1 MRIAHLSD
9 LHLLDLTG
17 AGLSRF
23 LNKRFTG
30 YVNLRL
36 KRGHHH
42 KAEPVFAAAEEVRA
56 RGVDHVVIT
65 GDVSN
70 LALEREFDRV
80 HDLLGRFG
88 LDPEHVS
95 LVPGNHDAYTSG
107 AVRSQRFRS
116 WFGAHMTSDLPLDD
130 GGRKGE
136 SSAFP
141 FVRLRGPVAI
151 VGLSSAV
158 ARLPLVAS
166 GTLGDRQLDA
176 LARLLAHPE
185 VQRRTPIF
193 LQHHPAHNPVG
204 YAKTLVEGLVDAK
217 KLHGALGHLSRGL
230 LLHGHLHRR
239 IHRILPTAAGQIDAV
254 GATSAS
260 LLDDREDRMA
270 GFNLYDIADDGA
282 IGAITALKYVRG
294 GGFVETTVPRG

>member
-17 AGLSRF
+17 AGATRF

-30 YVNLRL
+30 WVNLKL
-36 KRGHHH
+36 KRGHTH
-42 KAEPVFAAAEEVRA
+42 KPEPVFAAADEVRSQ
-56 RGVDHVVIT
+56 GVDHVVIT

-80 HDLLGRFG
+80 RDLLGRFG
-88 LDPEHVS
+88 LGPDDVTV
-95 LVPGNHDAYTSG
+95 VPGNHDAYTRG
-107 AVRSQRFRS
+107 AVRSKRFQS
-116 WFGAHMTSDLPLDD
+116 WFAEHITCDLPEVSGRD
-130 GGRKGE
+130 GA
-136 SSAFP
+136 SAFP

-166 GTLGDRQLDA
+166 GTLGDRQLEA
-176 LARLLAHPE
+176 LGRLLEHPE
-185 VQRRTPIF
+185 VARRTPIF
-193 LQHHPAHNPVG
+193 LQHHPAHNPTS
-204 YAKTLVEGLVDAK
+204 YAKTLLEGLIDAPA
-217 KLHGALGHLSRGL
+217 LHGRIAHLREGL

-239 IHRILPTAAGQIDAV
+239 IRRTLETRHGRIDAI

-260 LLDDREDRMA
+260 LLGDREDRMA
-270 GFNLYDIADDGA
+270 GCDLYGIADDGRG
-282 IGAITALKYVRG
+282 GAIRALRYVRG
-294 GGFVETTVPRG
+294 GGFVETPVPHV